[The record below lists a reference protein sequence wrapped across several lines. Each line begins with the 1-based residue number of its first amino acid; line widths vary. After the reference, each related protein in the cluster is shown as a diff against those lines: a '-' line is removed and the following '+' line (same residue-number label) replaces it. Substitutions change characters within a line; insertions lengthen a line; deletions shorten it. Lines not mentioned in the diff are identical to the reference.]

1 MSANPTPSVG
11 DELPPMV
18 IESVDAEKMKT
29 MAALL
34 GDSNPI
40 HWDVDTVRELGMGD
54 QPVNQGPNNL
64 GYVMNMLGHWAGGTE
79 RIQKIRV
86 RFLDNVFAGDRLE
99 AGGTV
104 TTVGDDGTVDCDV
117 WLARDGTHPVLAGT
131 ATLVLVV

>member
-1 MSANPTPSVG
+1 MSPSPRPAVG
-11 DELPPMV
+11 VELPRLI
-18 IESVDAEKMKT
+18 IESIDAEKMKT

-34 GDSNPI
+34 ADSNPI
-40 HWDVDTVRELGMGD
+40 HWDVDTVKELGMGD

-64 GYVMNMLGHWAGGTE
+64 GYVMNMLGDWAGGAE
-79 RIQKIRV
+79 RIQQIRV

-104 TTVGDDGTVDCDV
+104 TAVGDDGAVECDI

-131 ATLVLVV
+131 ATLLLS

>member
-1 MSANPTPSVG
+1 MSMTPTPSVG
-11 DELPPMV
+11 DELPRLV

-34 GDSNPI
+34 ADSNPI

-64 GYVMNMLGHWAGGTE
+64 GYVINMLGDWAGGAQH
-79 RIQKIRV
+79 IQHIRV

-104 TTVGDDGTVDCDV
+104 TAIGDDGVVACDI

-131 ATLVLVV
+131 ATLYWD

>member
-1 MSANPTPSVG
+1 MSAVPSPSVG
-11 DELPPMV
+11 DELPRLV

-40 HWDVDTVRELGMGD
+40 HWHVDTVRDLGMGD

-64 GYVMNMLGHWAGGTE
+64 GYVMNMLGDWAGGAE

-104 TTVGDDGTVDCDV
+104 TAIGDNGTIECDV

-131 ATLVLVV
+131 ASLMLG

>member
-1 MSANPTPSVG
+1 MTTPPRPVVG
-11 DELPPMV
+11 DELPRLT

-34 GDSNPI
+34 GDPNPI

-54 QPVNQGPNNL
+54 EPVNQGPNNM
-64 GYVMNMLGHWAGGTE
+64 GYVLNMLGRWAGGTE
-79 RIQKIRV
+79 HIGQIRV
-86 RFLDNVFAGDRLE
+86 RFLDNVFAHDRLE

-104 TTVGDDGTVDCDV
+104 TAVSDDGTVECDV

-131 ATLVLVV
+131 ATVNLPA

>member
-1 MSANPTPSVG
+1 MSMTTAPSVG
-11 DELPPMV
+11 DELPRLV

-34 GDSNPI
+34 ADSNPI

-64 GYVMNMLGHWAGGTE
+64 GYVMNMLGDWAGGAE
-79 RIQKIRV
+79 RIRQIRV

-104 TTVGDDGTVDCDV
+104 TAVGDDGYVDCDV

-131 ATLVLVV
+131 ATLSWD